1 MMIQQKLHSY
11 FIQHC
16 PAFKGILAVYLFG
29 SHGKEKAN
37 KRSDID
43 IAFLFDY
50 EFYKRDRFEAIRIAE
65 SLGYEI
71 TKIFKLPVDVTVLNS
86 SSIAFAHAV
95 VIEGIFV
102 YEADRGQR
110 ILYEI
115 ILGNQFEELH

>member
-1 MMIQQKLHSY
+1 MVYSSINKLK
-11 FIQHC
+11 I
-16 PAFKGILAVYLFG
+16 
-29 SHGKEKAN
+29 
-37 KRSDID
+37 
-43 IAFLFDY
+43 LFDH

-115 ILGNQFEELH
+115 ILGNQFEELHPFIKELQKSKMESLSQGLSDDK